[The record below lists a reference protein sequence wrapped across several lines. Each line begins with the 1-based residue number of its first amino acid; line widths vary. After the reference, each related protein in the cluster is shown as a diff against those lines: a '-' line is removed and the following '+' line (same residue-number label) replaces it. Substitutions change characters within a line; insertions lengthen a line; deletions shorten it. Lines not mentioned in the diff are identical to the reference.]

1 VAGSDPLDGRAPVWV
16 ACIAMSARVIACIAT
31 DARAVLYS
39 VVHSNAAVPF
49 IRSTVN
55 APPPTI

>member
-1 VAGSDPLDGRAPVWV
+1 VAGSDPLDGRARVI
-16 ACIAMSARVIACIAT
+16 ACIGMSARVIACIAT
-31 DARAVLYS
+31 GARAVLYS

-49 IRSTVN
+49 IRRTVN